1 MKTVVNGLVLAG
13 AVGLAAAQSANA
25 DIVISFGYNQL
36 AGSFTPGGNNDGT
49 FNAVAANL
57 PNGLQTTGNV
67 NREIPAVGTANFGP
81 GFFGGGGD
89 FVLSLN
95 LTNITNTSANATGNL
110 RIRDTSGIGDII
122 QANIS
127 GTWNLTNPGLPF
139 FSGVMTQVLVVNNSG
154 DGTFDG
160 TGGTNWSMAG
170 LPANPL
176 FGQIQTL
183 FIQFNLPNSFA
194 GAFSNVSTNVQGQ
207 IIPAPGA
214 LALLAAGGL
223 VAGRRR
229 R

>member
-13 AVGLAAAQSANA
+13 AVGLAAVQTANA

-36 AGSFTPGGNNDGT
+36 AGTFTPGGNNDGT
-49 FNAVAANL
+49 FNAVAINQ

-67 NREIPAVGTANFGP
+67 NREIPVAGNANFAP
-81 GFFGGGGD
+81 GFFGSGGD
-89 FVLSLN
+89 FILSLN
-95 LTNITNTSANATGNL
+95 LTNITNTSANATGQL
-110 RIRDTSGIGDII
+110 RIRDTSGIGDTI
-122 QANIS
+122 QADIS

-139 FSGVMTQVLVVNNSG
+139 FSGVMTNVLVINNSG

-160 TGGTNWSMAG
+160 TGGTSWSMNG
-170 LPANPL
+170 LPPNPL
-176 FGQIQTL
+176 SGQIQTL

-214 LALLAAGGL
+214 LALLGIGGL
-223 VAGRRR
+223 VATRRR